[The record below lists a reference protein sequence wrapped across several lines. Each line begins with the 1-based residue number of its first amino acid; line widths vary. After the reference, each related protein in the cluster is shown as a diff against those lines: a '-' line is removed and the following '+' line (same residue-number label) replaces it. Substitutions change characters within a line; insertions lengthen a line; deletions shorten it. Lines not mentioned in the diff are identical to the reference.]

1 MQTSISRR
9 RAHRA
14 LLIAALATV
23 AMPSHAVRVGGAPA
37 PSASAVQALVPQAAQ
52 AQNDE
57 SASLRQGTVTA
68 LDPQGTRLQ
77 VQGQWL
83 DVVDGKTLATRKG
96 KTVGIDT
103 LKVGD
108 TIRFTVAPG
117 NAEAASLRLIYVP

>member
-1 MQTSISRR
+1 M
-9 RAHRA
+9 
-14 LLIAALATV
+14 
-23 AMPSHAVRVGGAPA
+23 
-37 PSASAVQALVPQAAQ
+37 
-52 AQNDE
+52 
-57 SASLRQGTVTA
+57 
-68 LDPQGTRLQ
+68 
-77 VQGQWL
+77 QGQWL